1 MARERQS
8 DNQAG
13 NRKSGSRRRLWV
25 MLGVGAATIAISAA
39 VIAFAAIN
47 YSRSGIELAP
57 DDELPAY
64 AHTIGEPDA
73 PVTIVEYSDMQ

>member
-8 DNQAG
+8 DNQ
-13 NRKSGSRRRLWV
+13 KSGARRRLWA

-47 YSRSGIELAP
+47 YSRSGIERAP

-64 AHTIGEPDA
+64 AHIIGEPDA

>member
-1 MARERQS
+1 MAKERQS
-8 DNQAG
+8 DNPKA
-13 NRKSGSRRRLWV
+13 GSRRRLWI
-25 MLGVGAATIAISAA
+25 MLGVGAATIAISAT

-47 YSRSGIELAP
+47 YSSSGIELAP

-64 AHTIGEPDA
+64 AHIIGDPDA